1 VATRVLEVGMS
12 RLDDVLADAY
22 GVDAHLAHTYLMSN
36 YENCQDREEC
46 RNAYESIAVELMR
59 AMNFYRFSNPNS
71 VLSDLWLCGGGAV
84 IKPLA
89 DEIGDM
95 LDLQLHPATELVPG
109 GDGIESCNSFVQAI
123 GIAMS

>member
-1 VATRVLEVGMS
+1 
-12 RLDDVLADAY
+12 
-22 GVDAHLAHTYLMSN
+22 
-36 YENCQDREEC
+36 
-46 RNAYESIAVELMR
+46 MR
-59 AMNFYRFSNPNS
+59 ALNFYRFSNPDS
-71 VLSDLWLCGGGAV
+71 SLGDLWLCGGGAV